1 MEHVNL
7 RGSIFN
13 LKLNELK
20 KSPNQNG
27 FVVDSFVRGN
37 VNIEINFNTEI
48 KLHSIILNS
57 KVNSQVSNGFII
69 SSSISNSNSF
79 KQIARILN
87 DTNKTCYDYEFTRR
101 GTSNSNDQLIN
112 KAYFSVNNQAFLN
125 RLTSINIQIT
135 RTLNST
141 NCCLKELKIYGYLS
155 NSIQS
160 DQKTINNDEEKE
172 ISNKN
177 LTNIPNEFIDSI
189 TQEMIRVPIR
199 LPSSKIVDK
208 STLDRYMEEQIKN
221 KETIKDPFTNIP
233 LEKNSLKID
242 DSLKSKIDHF
252 LLDNNSLSEKDSSK
266 KRKSNE
272 QYCSLCLNSKSTG
285 KNFYEIT
292 SCTHCFCKTC
302 LISLNK
308 ICVICKQKFDN
319 TQILRIY

>member
-1 MEHVNL
+1 MN
-7 RGSIFN
+7 
-13 LKLNELK
+13 LK

-27 FVVDSFVRGN
+27 FVVDSFVRGI
-37 VNIEINFNTEI
+37 VNIQINFNTEI

-69 SSSISNSNSF
+69 SSSISNFNSF

-87 DTNKTCYDYEFTRR
+87 DTNKTCYDYEFARR

-112 KAYFSVNNQAFLN
+112 KAYFSVNNQAYLN

-141 NCCLKELKIYGYLS
+141 SCCLKELKIYGYLS
-155 NSIQS
+155 NSNQS
-160 DQKTINNDEEKE
+160 DQKTTNNDKEKE

-242 DSLKSKIDHF
+242 ESLKSKIDHF
-252 LLDNNSLSEKDSSK
+252 LLDNNSLSEIDSSK

-302 LISLNK
+302 LINLNK
-308 ICVICKQKFDN
+308 ICIICKKTFEN
-319 TQILRIY
+319 TQIVRIY

>member
-1 MEHVNL
+1 MN
-7 RGSIFN
+7 
-13 LKLNELK
+13 LK

-27 FVVDSFVRGN
+27 FVVESFVRGS
-37 VNIEINFNTEI
+37 VNIQINFNTEI

-69 SSSISNSNSF
+69 SSSISNFNSF
-79 KQIARILN
+79 KQISRILN
-87 DTNKTCYDYEFTRR
+87 DTNKTCYDYEFARR

-112 KAYFSVNNQAFLN
+112 KAYFSVNNQAYLN

-155 NSIQS
+155 NSNQS
-160 DQKTINNDEEKE
+160 DSKTTNNDKEKE

-242 DSLKSKIDHF
+242 ESLKSKIDHF
-252 LLDNNSLSEKDSSK
+252 LLDNNSLSEIDSSK

-302 LISLNK
+302 LINLNK
-308 ICVICKQKFDN
+308 ICIICKKTFEN
-319 TQILRIY
+319 TQIVRIY